1 MDAYT
6 ATLDLLRRLPPTNV
20 ERNVDILCQLVPDLA
35 SDLLLEVDQ
44 PLRIAKDAET
54 GREYLCSEYNRDSD
68 SYRSPW
74 SNAYDPPLSDGAVP
88 SKKLR
93 ELEVAMNDAF
103 DTYRDMYYEGGL
115 SSVYLWDQEDGG
127 FAGVILIKKT
137 SKPSQSGNHGAW
149 DSIHT
154 LEVHER
160 GRQAQYKVVSTTLLW
175 VGNEAAATV
184 GENGQTG
191 VSLSGTMTRDLE
203 QVKSLARYD
212 DHIANV
218 GRLIE
223 EQENKMRNSLAEVYF
238 GKTKDV
244 VQELRTLESAAQSR
258 QEQSLRR
265 NLFEEMGGKMNK
277 RAAGAV

>member
-1 MDAYT
+1 MDQYT
-6 ATLDLLRRLPPTNV
+6 AMLDLLRRLPPTQV
-20 ERNVDILCQLVPDLA
+20 EKNVDILSQLVPDMA

-44 PLRIAKDAET
+44 PLRVAQDAET
-54 GREYLCSEYNRDSD
+54 GKEYLCSEYNRDND
-68 SYRSPW
+68 SFRSPW
-74 SNAYDPPLSDGAVP
+74 TNTYNPPLADGALP

-93 ELEVAMNDAF
+93 ELEVAMNEAF

-127 FAGVILIKKT
+127 FAGVILIKKG

-160 GRQAQYKVVSTTLLW
+160 GRQAQYKIVSTTMLW
-175 VGNEAAATV
+175 VGNTAG
-184 GENGQTG
+184 GEEGAESNG

-203 QVKSLARYD
+203 QTKNLAKTSE
-212 DHIANV
+212 HIPNI

-223 EQENKMRNSLAEVYF
+223 EQE
-238 GKTKDV
+238 
-244 VQELRTLESAAQSR
+244 
-258 QEQSLRR
+258 
-265 NLFEEMGGKMNK
+265 
-277 RAAGAV
+277 